1 MHIIVAGGGTVG
13 QRVAQALHAAGNT
26 VVIVEADAG
35 RAHQLTARGLQVITG
50 SACLPRRLEAA
61 GALHADVLVAC
72 TGLDEENL
80 IISVLAR
87 RRFEIP
93 RIVATVRDDA
103 NRWLFGT
110 AWGVDAAISSASAL
124 VTLIEE
130 ATGSARTMH
139 LADLAAGLAL
149 VETNITAASAAI
161 GKTAAELDLP
171 SGAMVTAL
179 VRAGKPLPAD
189 QAPQFRIGDRVLVVT
204 SPEGE
209 QRVHDAFYPTAP
221 QAAGQ
226 QGSSAGLR

>member
-13 QRVAQALHAAGNT
+13 QRVAQALHAADNT

-35 RAHQLTARGLQVITG
+35 RAQQLTARGLQVITG

-61 GALHADVLVAC
+61 GALHAGVLVAC

-80 IISVLAR
+80 IISVLGR
-87 RRFEIP
+87 RHFEIP

-110 AWGVDAAISSASAL
+110 DWGVDAAISSASAL

-130 ATGSARTMH
+130 ATGSARTIR

-149 VETNITAASAAI
+149 VETNITSASPAP
-161 GKTAAELDLP
+161 GKTVAELGLP
-171 SGAMVTAL
+171 RGAVVTAI
-179 VRAGKPLPAD
+179 VRAGAPLPAG
-189 QAPQFRIGDRVLVVT
+189 QARQLRVGDRVLVVT
-204 SPEGE
+204 PPDGE
-209 QRVHDAFYPTAP
+209 QRVHDAFYPGTATP
-221 QAAGQ
+221 PPTAE
-226 QGSSAGLR
+226 